1 MLEITDAAVKQFK
14 NILSESDATNSNI
27 RIFISGGGCC
37 ASYGLDVTEK
47 GEDGDLL
54 IEKNK
59 LKIYV
64 QPAAQEGLS
73 KATLDY
79 KNGFMIKGMPSCCA

>member
-14 NILSESDATNSNI
+14 KILSESDATNSNI

-37 ASYGLDVTEK
+37 ASYGLGVTDK

-54 IEKNK
+54 IEKDN

-64 QPAAQEGLS
+64 EPAVHEALS

-79 KNGFMIKGMPSCCA
+79 QNGFMIKGMPSCCG

>member
-14 NILSESDATNSNI
+14 KILSESDAKDSNI
-27 RIFISGGGCC
+27 RIFVSGGGCC
-37 ASYGLDVTEK
+37 PSYGLDVTDK

-54 IEKNK
+54 IEKHS

-64 QPAAQEGLS
+64 EPSAQEALS

-79 KNGFMIKGMPSCCA
+79 QNGFIVKGTPSCCG

>member
-1 MLEITDAAVKQFK
+1 MLEITDAAVNQFK
-14 NILSESDATNSNI
+14 KILSESDAKDSDI

-37 ASYGLDVTEK
+37 PSYGLDVTEK
-47 GEDGDLL
+47 GEGGDLL
-54 IEKNK
+54 IEKHN

-64 QPAAQEGLS
+64 ESAAHEALS

-79 KNGFMIKGMPSCCA
+79 KDGFIIKGMPSCCG